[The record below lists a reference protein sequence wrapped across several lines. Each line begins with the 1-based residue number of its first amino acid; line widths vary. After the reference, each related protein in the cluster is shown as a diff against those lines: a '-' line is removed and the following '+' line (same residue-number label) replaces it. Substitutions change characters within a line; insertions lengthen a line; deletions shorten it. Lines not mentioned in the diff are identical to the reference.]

1 MENEVL
7 KPIKGYE
14 GIYDISN
21 KGRVYSVRTRKYL
34 KSKPNTRGYMQVDL
48 CVNGIHKMAFVHR
61 LVADAFLD
69 NPHGYPQVNHKDEN
83 ILNNQADNLEWCTPL
98 HNLLYGTRVERIVQ
112 HHKKAVE
119 QLDMIG
125 NVIRRFESLADAE
138 KLCGYNHAN
147 ISNCCNGKIKSAY
160 GFRWRFVAEV

>member
-1 MENEVL
+1 MEYELL

-14 GIYDISN
+14 GVYEISN
-21 KGRVYSVRTRKYL
+21 QGRVYSVRTGKFL
-34 KSKPNTRGYMQVDL
+34 KPKPNTRGYLQVDL
-48 CVNGIHKMAFVHR
+48 CVKGSHKMAFVHR

-69 NPHGYPQVNHKDEN
+69 NPHNYPQVNHKDEN
-83 ILNNQADNLEWCTPL
+83 ILNNHADNLEWCTPL
-98 HNLLYGTRVERIVQ
+98 HNLLYGTRVERIIQ

-119 QLDMIG
+119 QLDMSG
-125 NVIRRFESLADAE
+125 NVVRLFESLADAE

-147 ISNCCNGKIKSAY
+147 ISNCCNGKLKSAY